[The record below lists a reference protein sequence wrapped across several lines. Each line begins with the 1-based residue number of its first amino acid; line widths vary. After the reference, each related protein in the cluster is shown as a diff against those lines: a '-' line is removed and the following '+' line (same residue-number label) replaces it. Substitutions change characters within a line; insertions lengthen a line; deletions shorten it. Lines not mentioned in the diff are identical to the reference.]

1 MSRPFF
7 EKYDPVTTRYTE
19 IVNDPETGLPLIT
32 TTQDV
37 KPIVESAKRIN
48 SNFQGTNKDD
58 ITLVARIPYVVWQ
71 QLNLLGITRDEKA
84 FNAWLELREAAHFRT
99 DGRRRL

>member
-1 MSRPFF
+1 VSRPFF

-37 KPIVESAKRIN
+37 KPIVESAKRLN
-48 SNFQGTNKDD
+48 NDFQGTSKDD
-58 ITLVARIPYVVWQ
+58 MTLVARIPMVIWQ
-71 QLNLLGITRDEKA
+71 QLNLLGITRDEA
-84 FNAWLELREAAHFRT
+84 ALNAWLEERDNAVFRT

>member
-1 MSRPFF
+1 MTRPFF

-48 SNFQGTNKDD
+48 NSFTGTNKDD
-58 ITLVARIPYVVWQ
+58 VTLVARIPYVVWQ
-71 QLNLLGITRDEKA
+71 QLNLLGITRDEA
-84 FNAWLELREAAHFRT
+84 ALNAWLEERDNAVFRT